1 MEFRYVMANNP
12 GLDPNDGDA
21 YAAARDN
28 LRAKIEKGGVT
39 INMPTGVGE
48 YTGQTDKQ
56 FGYDKTRA
64 ARAAAAMAQLQ
75 NTAGVTNSTG
85 FLLGMNTITGRQPL
99 NLTPAQAFEM
109 EKALAKIAP
118 EVRAEREAAARQ
130 AQFEIARSAYMWQ
143 QAGQFTLNATAGVL
157 NNIATTLY
165 AVPAPGI
172 AYTTN
177 AMAATAY
184 TNAAANA
191 RNWYSA
197 LQGEFTSYPS
207 VGKAVSDLMPEDWGA
222 ARGLAQGIDSMP
234 MASGMMLSG
243 SMVAAGSRS
252 LAELTTGGQMSQ
264 YDKIAMLSGRWSQMS
279 TQGQNAVNW
288 SKIGAEL
295 VPYGT
300 NMLTG
305 GITSG
310 MSYIGGTTNHTWG
323 GLAENVMIGMGTM
336 GFGTPLSGPTGSIL
350 RKSGYGLAYG
360 MIADTLAQGYQN
372 DWDWSQVKKGQVFGA
387 GLLTAGGVAFSSHM
401 QSSSFGA
408 YGKPFATTAETTAGW
423 MAMPFN
429 VMNGLLWPKP

>member
-64 ARAAAAMAQLQ
+64 ARAAAAMAQLP
-75 NTAGVTNSTG
+75 NTAGVTNGTG

-130 AQFEIARSAYMWQ
+130 AQFENARSAYMWQ

-207 VGKAVSDLMPEDWGA
+207 VGKAVSDLMPEDWGV

-279 TQGQNAVNW
+279 TATGGNTAVDVS
-288 SKIGAEL
+288 SKIA
-295 VPYGT
+295 PYAF
-300 NMLTG
+300 N
-305 GITSG
+305 
-310 MSYIGGTTNHTWG
+310 
-323 GLAENVMIGMGTM
+323 
-336 GFGTPLSGPTGSIL
+336 GFMNATASM
-350 RKSGYGLAYG
+350 SGYGMNTQEPTLGGFLANGTIGFAVGAFGTVWSGVESWSVPVRTMVGGAYG
-360 MIADTLAQGYQN
+360 VGSNVA
-372 DWDWSQVKKGQVFGA
+372 SQAILNGPGESINPWQAGTA
-387 GLLTAGGVAFSSHM
+387 GLLGAGQTWVSAGLASQPYRSGQLQFSAN
-401 QSSSFGA
+401 GA
-408 YGKPFATTAETTAGW
+408 EYFSAIHGAPLNFVHNMIPW
-423 MAMPFN
+423 RH
-429 VMNGLLWPKP
+429 